1 MGHTICSLLTTSIA
15 RMRTLHSISDQKI
28 SIRLCRFLTA
38 KRQAKFRSSRQGEAG
53 VTLVETMV
61 SLMVLLI
68 GLAGL
73 FGTSARSYS
82 LLRRSKEVVA
92 VRESLLTRL
101 DGVRALS
108 FTEVARATPPSGS
121 TSQTGSLST
130 NLLTANAAGDPTPFS
145 VTLGGLKNFK
155 ETVTV
160 YALGAQLFSSDAQR
174 NAATPDYKDEYA
186 SQFDSAAPAAPTTYK
201 ASSTAQGA
209 WVPQVAGAL
218 PYYTITRTGTGATA
232 AVTVDNGTSTNGDL
246 SAYPQLRVDVVYT
259 WTDSN
264 NITRTQVGCTLVSR
278 NGSLQ

>member
-1 MGHTICSLLTTSIA
+1 
-15 RMRTLHSISDQKI
+15 MRPLSSISDQKI
-28 SIRLCRFLTA
+28 SLRLCRFSAA
-38 KRQAKFRSSRQGEAG
+38 KRDAKFRSSRQGKAG

-68 GLAGL
+68 GMAGL

-108 FTEVARATPPSGS
+108 FAEVARSIPPTTTSGS
-121 TSQTGSLST
+121 STTQTGSLST
-130 NLLTANAAGDPTPFS
+130 KLLTADAAGDPTPFG
-145 VTLGGLKNFK
+145 VTLTSHKSLT

-160 YALGAQLFSSDAQR
+160 YALGTQLFSSDAQR
-174 NAATPDYKDEYA
+174 NAATPDYKDVYA
-186 SQFDSAAPAAPTTYK
+186 SQFDSPAPAPPTTYK
-201 ASSTAQGA
+201 ASSDNVGA
-209 WVPQVAGAL
+209 WVQQVAGAL
-218 PYYTITRTGTGATA
+218 PYYTITRVGTGSTSKVTIDNTNATVA
-232 AVTVDNGTSTNGDL
+232 KGAIGTGDL
-246 SAYPQLRVDVVYT
+246 SNFPLLRVDVVFT

-264 NITRTQVGCTLVSR
+264 NVTRTQVGSTLVSR